1 MIQHHISA
9 QICTFCGHHRSAF
22 ADRHP
27 PSIKLL
33 NVRLTAPSP
42 SSATACPH
50 SDGTC
55 RNYERTRHF
64 MMGPSFPS
72 SVGRLLQSAGE
83 IVQHFLPV
91 LQGAHSECLGCC
103 SVSHYGDR
111 RPDQSL
117 CPRDH
122 YPVVLI
128 LLLLLL
134 QDTSVQPASPPKTWA
149 ASQSRAVGS
158 VHYLT
163 GLVGQILRRSL

>member
-1 MIQHHISA
+1 
-9 QICTFCGHHRSAF
+9 
-22 ADRHP
+22 
-27 PSIKLL
+27 
-33 NVRLTAPSP
+33 
-42 SSATACPH
+42 
-50 SDGTC
+50 
-55 RNYERTRHF
+55 

-91 LQGAHSECLGCC
+91 LQGTHSECLGCC
-103 SVSHYGDR
+103 SVSHYSDG

-117 CPRDH
+117 CPPDH

-134 QDTSVQPASPPKTWA
+134 LLPDTRVQPASPPKTRA

>member
-1 MIQHHISA
+1 MILHHISA
-9 QICTFCGHHRSAF
+9 QICKFCGHHRSAF
-22 ADRHP
+22 ADWHP

-42 SSATACPH
+42 SSATARPH
-50 SDGTC
+50 SDGMC
-55 RNYERTRHF
+55 GNYERTRRF

-72 SVGRLLQSAGE
+72 SVGRLLQSVGE

-91 LQGAHSECLGCC
+91 LQGAHSECLGRC
-103 SVSHYGDR
+103 SVSHYGDGG
-111 RPDQSL
+111 PDQSL

-128 LLLLLL
+128 LPLLLP
-134 QDTSVQPASPPKTWA
+134 DTSVQPASPPKTRA